1 MNQNLKASDTILFN
15 ELMMSFKKRFE
26 IRNNSCKILDIIV
39 SYSDD
44 SDVVVISLT
53 TNNDNTVVVISLTTN
68 NDNTVVVIS
77 LTTNNDNTVVVIILT
92 TNNDNTV
99 VANKAKDV
107 LGNPIYNDFIIYRL

>member
-1 MNQNLKASDTILFN
+1 
-15 ELMMSFKKRFE
+15 MMSFKKRFE

-44 SDVVVISLT
+44 SD
-53 TNNDNTVVVISLTTN
+53 
-68 NDNTVVVIS
+68 VVVIS

>member
-1 MNQNLKASDTILFN
+1 
-15 ELMMSFKKRFE
+15 MMSFKKRFE

-44 SDVVVISLT
+44 SD
-53 TNNDNTVVVISLTTN
+53 VVVISLTTN

>member
-1 MNQNLKASDTILFN
+1 
-15 ELMMSFKKRFE
+15 MMSFKKRFE

-53 TNNDNTVVVISLTTN
+53 TNNDNTVV
-68 NDNTVVVIS
+68 
-77 LTTNNDNTVVVIILT
+77 
-92 TNNDNTV
+92 
-99 VANKAKDV
+99 ANKAKDV